1 MPGRIP
7 RAATLAA
14 AVIASA
20 VVVALAAGS
29 ASASP
34 VGGSVTPA
42 GSSGVGPLM
51 MKYAKPEHWT
61 FEVEYDA
68 EAYYGAVKCKG
79 KHEVNEKKGYP
90 GTETQGGRDVEH
102 CKSTTGKPLVGLTPD
117 ETVLLGMG
125 EFPGSSGWASDDPA
139 LGGEQTTDIEY
150 TVSASA
156 KSFKVVAYYP
166 NS

>member
-1 MPGRIP
+1 M
-7 RAATLAA
+7 AA
-14 AVIASA
+14 ALVASTA
-20 VVVALAAGS
+20 VLAFAAGS

-34 VGGSVTPA
+34 VAGSVTSA
-42 GSSGVGPLM
+42 GSHGVGPLT
-51 MKYAKPEHWT
+51 MKYAKAEHWT

-102 CKSTTGKPLVGLTPD
+102 CKSTTGKPLVGLMPG

-150 TVSASA
+150 KVSSNA